1 MAYRITAVW
10 CLFVLT
16 LLNVCI
22 QETLTIDLSL
32 GFTQLSP
39 QEVIV
44 QRNQPL
50 LLNCTGYSESEYGPL
65 RITWRYEGEELEQNK
80 HQYVLENGSLVID
93 RITGQ
98 KKNHGRRDE
107 GNYTCLLHNN
117 VGTLVSR
124 TIRVIVARMSRVFS
138 VEPEPMIVEKGGN
151 AYFYC
156 QIQAVPSAIITWQ
169 LNNKDLPQNS
179 SRHLLLPSGAI
190 QIIGVTET
198 DAGNY
203 RCVAANVARVRYSNE
218 ALLTVSTDAK
228 IPEVP
233 YFLSP
238 PFQQVTVLTKED
250 AVLECMVNGYFSPEI
265 KWIRGEDERPLPED
279 RISRLGQGNLVIK
292 SVTVEDT
299 GVYICSATVKDP
311 KTDTVQVISQKSTLI
326 VYVSPEFI
334 DRPLSQ
340 VKPTAQTARFECTV
354 DGIPAPSVQWL
365 KDGQPLYI
373 NGRIKLKTGNV
384 LVISQTV
391 TSDSGIYQCMATNIV
406 STNVASARLL
416 VNTSSSQPDPPQ
428 GLRAR
433 TVSSSA
439 ILLMW
444 NPAISPNG
452 LNIQAYTVH
461 YLPTSVPITAPSITV
476 NSLTPTTLH
485 VTWDQLSP
493 ENSRGVYLYCQIIIF
508 YYYLKSV
515 LVPMPPI
522 LHLTVINTTA
532 LEAEWSMPD
541 ENRHPVDGFLLYYR
555 QRSHSLKG
563 PIDVPAN
570 MTKFLITDL
579 VPITAPSITVNSLTP
594 TTLHVTWDQLSPEN
608 SRGVVISYR
617 IHYRRHNQASYSVID
632 VAENI
637 KDYTIT
643 GLQPKKKYDVRVMAR
658 TKIGFPVLSDEEWPW
673 VVHEMPDA
681 ITATVPMPPILHLT
695 VINTTALEAEW
706 SMPDENRHPVDG
718 FLLYYRQRSHSL
730 KGPIDVPANMTKF
743 LITDL
748 APETWYEVHL
758 SAYNDQGEGNESVR
772 NILTLPEDHP
782 DVEIVE
788 VIEPPHHLEA
798 NPTSSTSIH
807 LIWEIPIINKNISYY
822 TVQYHPVYSTGEIN
836 ASSISY
842 IRCTNKEV
850 MITDLL
856 PFTLYEFSV
865 SSHDYKN
872 QQGPFGMKVECKT
885 KEDIPTAPRDLTWTP
900 VDAHS
905 VRLNWQIPVRPNGI
919 IISYYILYSEHTDD
933 EVHPDNWST
942 KEEQG
947 SQLSSLVNGLASNTL
962 YYFCMKAETR
972 AGTGPSTPII
982 SLNIPVRHS
991 NYSRSSP
998 KEIYSVEPQDP
1009 LLGIVLGISIGVGC
1023 IIICAI
1029 IIVCRNRTF
1038 WNKRTGPGR
1047 GLNPQPSLAVR
1058 CTCQLHH
1065 PDLECFPPPPP
1076 PPGNRYSVCCG
1087 NGHVPQLNG
1096 HASCNGNEKQ
1106 AISSKWRELD
1116 CFTPMLSHF
1125 PNGTTERHLD
1135 TKGGY
1140 PTTICN
1146 GGSNGITH
1154 PLLAYQNG
1162 VDSNA
1167 KISEIIPESS
1177 QNESEEND
1185 MCLPVSKN
1193 RLRYTVKDC
1202 WDSEDWNDIN
1212 EIQASNSHQ
1221 VDDIN
1226 SKLQTNHQQNKSINK
1241 DNIVLEAETSTQ
1253 HENNSINHKETNS
1266 KTNSE
1271 MRSHTQSLTSLTSS
1285 HCQAEDTDEKNN
1297 SSNKPQVHAPS
1308 PAPNIYDSS
1317 SVCAMNDFSE
1327 MQSSTDPES
1336 ADNCKSSAS
1345 TLQPKYPH
1353 SVTPTGSILLM

>member
-22 QETLTIDLSL
+22 QEILTIDLGL

-50 LLNCTGYSESEYGPL
+50 LLNCTGYSASEYGPL

-124 TIRVIVARMSRVFS
+124 TIRVIVARMSRIFS
-138 VEPEPMIVEKGGN
+138 VEPEPMTVEKGGN

-156 QIQAVPSAIITWQ
+156 QIQAIPSANITWQ

-179 SRHLLLPSGAI
+179 SRYLLLPSGAI
-190 QIIGVTET
+190 QIIGVTEF

-203 RCVAANVARVRYSNE
+203 RCVATNVARTRYSNE

-228 IPEVP
+228 KPEVP

-238 PFQQVTVLTKED
+238 PFQQVTVLMKED

-265 KWIRGEDERPLPED
+265 KWTRAEDERPLPED
-279 RISRLGQGNLVIK
+279 RISRLGLGNLIIK
-292 SVTVEDT
+292 SVKIEDT

-311 KTDTVQVISQKSTLI
+311 KTEAVQVISQKSTLL
-326 VYVSPEFI
+326 VYVPPDFI

-406 STNVASARLL
+406 GTNVASARLL

-444 NPAISPNG
+444 NPALSPNG

-461 YLPTSVPITAPSITV
+461 YLPTSGGLELQKVAVNTSQLIDKLKPYTNYTFYVRAYNGRSASEQSEAITHMTGEDLPISAPTITV
-476 NSLTPTTLH
+476 KSLTPTTLH
-485 VTWDQLSP
+485 VSWDPLSP
-493 ENSRGVYLYCQIIIF
+493 ENARGI
-508 YYYLKSV
+508 
-515 LVPMPPI
+515 
-522 LHLTVINTTA
+522 VI
-532 LEAEWSMPD
+532 
-541 ENRHPVDGFLLYYR
+541 G
-555 QRSHSLKG
+555 
-563 PIDVPAN
+563 
-570 MTKFLITDL
+570 
-579 VPITAPSITVNSLTP
+579 
-594 TTLHVTWDQLSPEN
+594 
-608 SRGVVISYR
+608 YR

-632 VAENI
+632 AAENV

-643 GLQPKKKYDVRVMAR
+643 GLQPKKKYDVRVMAG

-681 ITATVPMPPILHLT
+681 ITSTVPLPPILHLT
-695 VINTTALEAEW
+695 VINTTALEVEW
-706 SMPDENRHPVDG
+706 SMPDDNRHPVDG
-718 FLLYYRQRSHSL
+718 FLLYYRQQSHSL
-730 KGPIDVPANMTKF
+730 KGPIDVPANMTKY
-743 LITDL
+743 LLTDL
-748 APETWYEVHL
+748 ASETWYEVHL
-758 SAYNDQGEGNESVR
+758 SGYNDQGEGSESVR

-788 VIEPPHHLEA
+788 VIEPPRHLEA

-807 LIWEIPIINKNISYY
+807 LIWETPIINKNISYY
-822 TVQYHPVYSTGEIN
+822 TVQYHPVYSTGEVN

-842 IRCTNKEV
+842 IRSTNKEV

-872 QQGPFGMKVECKT
+872 QHGPFGMKVECKT
-885 KEDIPTAPRDLTWTP
+885 KEDIPTAPRDLTWSP

-905 VRLNWQIPVRPNGI
+905 VRLNWQIPIRPNGI
-919 IISYYILYSEHTDD
+919 IISYYILYSEHT
-933 EVHPDNWST
+933 EEGIHPDNWST

-982 SLNIPVRHS
+982 SLNIPVRHN
-991 NYSRSSP
+991 NYTRTSP

-1029 IIVCRNRTF
+1029 IIVCRNR
-1038 WNKRTGPGR
+1038 
-1047 GLNPQPSLAVR
+1047 
-1058 CTCQLHH
+1058 
-1065 PDLECFPPPPP
+1065 CFPPPP
-1076 PPGNRYSVCCG
+1076 PPGNRYSACCG
-1087 NGHVPQLNG
+1087 NGHIPQLNG

-1140 PTTICN
+1140 PSTVCN

-1154 PLLAYQNG
+1154 PLLSYQNG
-1162 VDSNA
+1162 VDTNA
-1167 KISEIIPESS
+1167 KVSESIPESS
-1177 QNESEEND
+1177 QNESED

-1202 WDSEDWNDIN
+1202 WDSEEWNDIN
-1212 EIQASNSHQ
+1212 EVQVSNSHL
-1221 VDDIN
+1221 VDDTN
-1226 SKLQTNHQQNKSINK
+1226 SKLKINHQHNK
-1241 DNIVLEAETSTQ
+1241 DNIVLEAETSISQ
-1253 HENNSINHKETNS
+1253 ENNSINHEEMDS
-1266 KTNSE
+1266 KSSSE
-1271 MRSHTQSLTSLTSS
+1271 MRSQTQSITSLASS
-1285 HCQAEDTDEKNN
+1285 HCQLEDIDENIN

-1308 PAPNIYDSS
+1308 PAPNIYNSP
-1317 SVCAMNDFSE
+1317 SVCVIDNFIE
-1327 MQSSTDPES
+1327 MQSSTESES
-1336 ADNCKSSAS
+1336 ADNYNSSAS
-1345 TLQPKYPH
+1345 TLQPKYPQ